1 MTLVKNNRF
10 NLIMGS
16 VLTILVTLPTFVI
29 GDAKDSSFLPHNA
42 WLWPSLLILLI
53 CGLLFS
59 LFSLMNKVH
68 LGVAV
73 VTIDTVIEANVAL
86 VQGLQ
91 NPFRAI
97 VGSCALK

>member
-68 LGVAV
+68 WGFFLWSQSILSLRQMWHWFKAYKTRSEQSWEAV
-73 VTIDTVIEANVAL
+73 L
-86 VQGLQ
+86 
-91 NPFRAI
+91 
-97 VGSCALK
+97 